1 MYVALGCVDTVEKT
15 PEMSAGK
22 LLPELLKHHGE
33 SSAVRRLGSAKRCS
47 GLGHHFSDMKY
58 CSVVNQPILLDG
70 CCTCSLI

>member
-47 GLGHHFSDMKY
+47 GLGHHFSNMKY
-58 CSVVNQPILLDG
+58 CRVNRPFVFVDG
-70 CCTCSLI
+70 